1 MTDGYPVICYKQ
13 FAAGLLV
20 FYLQTFKG
28 GRMYSMSKRKS
39 TLVIAAL
46 LGGLLWYSGSVGV
59 VAQAGEGNGGSKTVE
74 YTPEGKMKR
83 LSPAAYRKWIYV
95 GTPITPN
102 DMNDGKANFPEFHNV
117 YMDPES
123 FAYLEKTGKYRDG
136 TVLVKELVSVGQ
148 KEASSGAGYFQ
159 GEFIGL
165 EVSVLDTKRFSKD
178 PGHWG
183 YFSFGHSYPLKE
195 VSLPNKVDECNR
207 CHEANATD
215 FVFSKHYPVIRAA
228 IAGAGK

>member
-83 LSPAAYRKWIYV
+83 LSPAA
-95 GTPITPN
+95 
-102 DMNDGKANFPEFHNV
+102 
-117 YMDPES
+117 
-123 FAYLEKTGKYRDG
+123 
-136 TVLVKELVSVGQ
+136 
-148 KEASSGAGYFQ
+148 
-159 GEFIGL
+159 
-165 EVSVLDTKRFSKD
+165 
-178 PGHWG
+178 
-183 YFSFGHSYPLKE
+183 
-195 VSLPNKVDECNR
+195 
-207 CHEANATD
+207 
-215 FVFSKHYPVIRAA
+215 
-228 IAGAGK
+228 